1 MGEVYRARDAKLGRD
16 VALKILPQPLATDP
30 ERLARFEREAH
41 VLASLNHPHIGAI
54 YGFEESQTVR
64 ALVLELVNGPTLAE
78 RITQAPIPLDE
89 ALRIACQVAAALERA
104 HDQGIVHRDLKP
116 ANIKIAPGGDV
127 KVLDFGL
134 AKILESP
141 APGLSQS
148 PTELRSLPGVILGT
162 AGYMAPEQAKGHEAS
177 RTADV
182 WALGCVLYEML
193 TRRPAFSGDSVSE
206 ILSEVLKSEP
216 DWGRLPAETPE
227 SVRRVLRRCL
237 RKDPARRYHDIADVR
252 LELEDVQH
260 EPQPAATHGAVATSS
275 SKKHR
280 ERIAWAA
287 FALMTAIALIVG
299 GLALRRSG
307 APSSRSELRL
317 EIATPATNN
326 QTSFAISPD
335 GQKVAFAAASDGRIK
350 LWIRA
355 LDGSSDK
362 AVAGTESAA
371 APFWSPDSRS
381 LGFFA
386 EGKLKR
392 LDVEDGSVRELAS
405 AAVDRG
411 GAWAQDGTILFTR
424 NYTSPVYRVSATG
437 GMPVAVTQLKAEQG
451 GHRGPSFLPDGQHF
465 LYYATGG
472 SSEAR
477 GVYLS
482 QLDDSAQARRLFDA
496 DAGAVYTP
504 PGYLLFARQEIL
516 FAQGFDLSRLE
527 LTGNPFPLVQRVMT
541 DGGLAAV
548 SASMTGPIVWRTG
561 IGGESRRQFAWFDR
575 SGNELRRVGEVFL
588 NGRGPSLS
596 TDGQRVAFFR
606 TGGDGNIDIWL
617 LETERGVFS
626 RFTFDPAND
635 VLPVWSPDSRR
646 VLFSSN
652 RNGGIHNLYLKSI
665 GGAPGSEELFLRN
678 NQIKQATDWSPD
690 GRFVVFRSQ
699 DPKLGFDLWGLPMEG
714 SAHQP
719 FVIAQT
725 GFDERD
731 AQFSPDGKWIA
742 YQSNESGRVEIYLQ
756 PFPGLGSRVLA
767 STNGGAQVRWNRN
780 GRELFYIALDDRL
793 MSVPVQFS
801 ADGQASVE
809 TATPLFTTRVG
820 GALQSNFPQQYMVS
834 ADGQRFLMNVIPE
847 EVPTPLTVLLNWK
860 GGR

>member
-16 VALKILPQPLATDP
+16 VALKILPAPLATDP

-54 YGFEESQTVR
+54 YGFEETQTVR

-78 RITQAPIPLDE
+78 RIAQGPIPSDE
-89 ALRIACQVAAALERA
+89 ALRIAGQIAGALERA
-104 HDQGIVHRDLKP
+104 HEQGIVHRDLKP

-134 AKILESP
+134 AKMLEGP

-177 RTADV
+177 QTADV

-193 TRRPAFSGDSVSE
+193 TRRPAFTGDSVSE

-216 DWGRLPAETPE
+216 DWGRLPPETPE

-237 RKDPARRYHDIADVR
+237 RKDPSRRYHDIADVR
-252 LELEDVQH
+252 LELEDAQH
-260 EPQPAATHGAVATSS
+260 DPQPAEPRAAAPITLPARN
-275 SKKHR
+275 R

-287 FALMTAIALIVG
+287 VALMTAIAVVAG
-299 GLALRRSG
+299 GLVLTRSR
-307 APSSRSELRL
+307 APSSLPEMRL
-317 EIATPATNN
+317 DIATPQTNS

-335 GQKVAFAAASDGRIK
+335 GDKVVFAATSDGRIK
-350 LWIRA
+350 LWIRS
-355 LDGSSDK
+355 LDGASEK
-362 AVAGTESAA
+362 AFAGTDSAA
-371 APFWSPDSRS
+371 SPFWSPDGRS
-381 LGFFA
+381 VGFFA
-386 EGKLKR
+386 DGKLKR
-392 LDVEDGSVRELAS
+392 VDVADGTVKELVSV
-405 AAVDRG
+405 AVDRG
-411 GAWAQDGTILFTR
+411 GAWAGDGTILFTR
-424 NYTSPVYRVSATG
+424 NYTSPVFRVPASG
-437 GMPVAVTQLKAEQG
+437 GMPVAVTQLKPEQG
-451 GHRGPSFLPDGQHF
+451 GHRAPSFLPDGRHF
-465 LYYATGG
+465 LYYSTG

-477 GVYLS
+477 GVYLT
-482 QLDDSAQARRLFDA
+482 QLDDGPPARRLFDA
-496 DAGAVYTP
+496 DAGAVYVP
-504 PGYLLFARQEIL
+504 PGYLLFARQETL
-516 FAQGFDLSRLE
+516 FAQGFDPGHLE
-527 LTGNPFPLVQRVMT
+527 LMGNPFPLVQRVIT

-548 SASMTGPIVWRTG
+548 SASTTGPIVWRTG
-561 IGGESRRQFAWFDR
+561 VGGESRRQFAWFDR

-588 NGRGPSLS
+588 NGRAPSLS
-596 TDGQRVAFFR
+596 PDGQRVAFFR
-606 TGGDGNIDIWL
+606 EGTDGNIDIWL

-626 RFTFDPAND
+626 RFTFDAAND
-635 VLPVWSPDSRR
+635 VMPAWSPDSKRL
-646 VLFSSN
+646 LFSSN

-665 GGAPGSEELFLRN
+665 GAAPGSEQLFLHN
-678 NQIKQATDWSPD
+678 NQIKQSTDWSPD

-699 DPKLGFDLWGLPMEG
+699 DPKLGFDLWALPMEG
-714 SAHQP
+714 SSHEP
-719 FVIAQT
+719 FVVAQT

-742 YQSNESGRVEIYLQ
+742 FQSNESGRVEIYLQ
-756 PFPGLGSRVLA
+756 PFPGPGARVLV
-767 STNGGAQVRWNRN
+767 STSGGAQVRWSRN

-801 ADGQASVE
+801 TDGQASVG
-809 TATPLFTTRVG
+809 TATGLFMTRVG

-834 ADGQRFLMNVIPE
+834 ADGQRFLMNVIPD

-860 GGR
+860 GGQ